1 MTEKINHPKHYKG
14 NRFEAIDII
23 EDYELGFNLGN
34 SIKYV
39 LRAGK
44 KDNAIEDLEKAAW
57 YLDREI
63 TRRMTEQL
71 ESTDAMTEQ
80 RYHNSIE
87 RIKAMTEEFRQAVRE
102 GDETGVF

>member
-34 SIKYV
+34 SLKYV

-44 KDNAIEDLEKAAW
+44 KDDIIQDLEKAEF
-57 YLDREI
+57 YIRREI
-63 TRRMTEQL
+63 DRLITERL

-80 RYHNSIE
+80 QYHYSIE
-87 RIKAMTEEFRQAVRE
+87 RIKAMTEDFKQAMQH
-102 GDETGVF
+102 GDETGVY

>member
-1 MTEKINHPKHYKG
+1 MNPIKPDHYKG

-44 KDNAIEDLEKAAW
+44 KNDKLEDLKKAEW
-57 YLDREI
+57 YIKREI
-63 TRRMTEQL
+63 ELMERVNR
-71 ESTDAMTEQ
+71 TDAMTEQ

>member
-1 MTEKINHPKHYKG
+1 MNPIKPDHYKG
-14 NRFEAIDII
+14 NQFEAIDII
-23 EDYELGFNLGN
+23 EDYDLNFNLAN
-34 SIKYV
+34 SIKYI
-39 LRAGK
+39 LRHDK

-80 RYHNSIE
+80 
-87 RIKAMTEEFRQAVRE
+87 
-102 GDETGVF
+102 

>member
-14 NRFEAIDII
+14 SRFEAIDII

-44 KDNAIEDLEKAAW
+44 KDNAIVDLEKAAW

-63 TRRMTEQL
+63 TKRMTEQL
-71 ESTDAMTEQ
+71 ESTEQ
-80 RYHNSIE
+80 
-87 RIKAMTEEFRQAVRE
+87 FRQAMQH
-102 GDETGVF
+102 GDETGVY